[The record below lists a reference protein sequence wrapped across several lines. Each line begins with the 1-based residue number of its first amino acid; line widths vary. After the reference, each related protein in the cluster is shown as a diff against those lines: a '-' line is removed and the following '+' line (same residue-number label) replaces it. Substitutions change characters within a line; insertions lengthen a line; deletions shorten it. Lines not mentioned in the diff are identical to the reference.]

1 MSDSGNIG
9 TLVRHWLHCDKL
21 ASTFYKQAHRN
32 TTLKNEYEG
41 QIIHALKQRG
51 MINAI
56 IQTGSGT
63 LNVVEEKNPK
73 SLTLIKIEELL
84 NSYFS
89 MRGGKNETRDI
100 MNFIKGNRGYDVR
113 LKLKNN
119 QQGGGNR
126 PPALPPMQ

>member
-1 MSDSGNIG
+1 MSDPGNIG

-21 ASTFYKQAHRN
+21 ASTFYKQAHKN
-32 TTLKNEYEG
+32 TALKSEYEN

-56 IQTGSGT
+56 IQTGSGS
-63 LNVVEEKNPK
+63 LNVIEEKNPK

-89 MRGGKNETRDI
+89 IRGGKNETRDI
-100 MNFIKGNRGYDVR
+100 MNFIKGNRGYDVKLR
-113 LKLKNN
+113 LKNN
-119 QQGGGNR
+119 QSGNK
-126 PPALPPMQ
+126 PPALQ

>member
-32 TTLKNEYEG
+32 TSLKNEYET
-41 QIIHALKQRG
+41 QIVHALKQRG

-56 IQTGSGT
+56 IQTGTGT
-63 LNVVEEKNPK
+63 LNVIEEKNPK

-84 NSYFS
+84 NSYFTI
-89 MRGGKNETRDI
+89 RGGKNETRDI
-100 MNFIKGNRGYDVR
+100 MNFIKGNRGYDIKLR
-113 LKLKNN
+113 LKNN
-119 QQGGGNR
+119 QVGGVK